1 MTALPIK
8 SEYGPTLGRL
18 LSPHWRAASAPLRA
32 LALAAIALLLA
43 GLVGL
48 ALTLQDAK
56 YSHGGRLPFS
66 FAYRDL
72 YRVAP
77 DPGGFVKVR
86 SSFPNGTLKYSFAVA
101 PLRMPAYAGEQT
113 AEVPVFATGLVRT
126 LASRYRDFAFRG
138 EGRTRI
144 SNTSSGY
151 AILFTARVQGE
162 RVYGRAVLLLPPGRG
177 VREGVI
183 ATMLTAATASK
194 QVLSPIEVGTSG
206 VLLRPMKSLAFG

>member
-8 SEYGPTLGRL
+8 PEYGPTLGRL
-18 LSPHWRAASAPLRA
+18 LSPRWRAASAPVRGLTVA
-32 LALAAIALLLA
+32 VLALVLA
-43 GLVGL
+43 GVVGL

-77 DPGGFVKVR
+77 DPGGFVRVR
-86 SSFPNGTLKYSFAVA
+86 GGFPNGALKYSFAVA
-101 PLRMPAYAGEQT
+101 PLRLPAYSGEQT
-113 AEVPVFATGLVRT
+113 AEVPLFATGLVRE
-126 LASRYRDFAFRG
+126 LAGRYQGFAFRG
-138 EGRTRI
+138 EGRTKI

-151 AILFTARVQGE
+151 QILFTAQVEGQ
-162 RVYGRAVLLLPPGRG
+162 RVYGRDVLLLPPGRG

-183 ATMLTAATASK
+183 ATMLAASTASK
-194 QVLSPIEVGTSG
+194 QVLSPIEVGTTG